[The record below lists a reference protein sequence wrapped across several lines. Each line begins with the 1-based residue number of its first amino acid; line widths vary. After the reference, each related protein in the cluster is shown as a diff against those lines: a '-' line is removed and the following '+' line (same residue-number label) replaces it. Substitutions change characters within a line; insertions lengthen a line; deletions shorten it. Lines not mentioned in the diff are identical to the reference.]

1 MITSMLSLFL
11 WSVATIVSL
20 TLSLA
25 LMCGTFKSSSS
36 FLGFSAEQHL
46 HLQSQSLFKMN
57 GF

>member
-11 WSVATIVSL
+11 WSVATIVSP

-36 FLGFSAEQHL
+36 F
-46 HLQSQSLFKMN
+46 
-57 GF
+57 